1 MKLFPLFAALCLL
14 AAAPAQAQTVI
25 NGVTI
30 SKPPPAPASAAPT
43 PRVVPAF
50 VDEDIPADWLD
61 IRGRISA
68 AAPGRTA
75 LPAGSRVTVKL
86 LDASRAGGMPK
97 ILVSTTFKSSSLP
110 VSYQLVS
117 SPRRFTTTGIYSVV
131 VRITAASGELI
142 YSSLQSRVNP
152 AAKRVLADVRVVS
165 RQP

>member
-1 MKLFPLFAALCLL
+1 MKTLSLLAALCPL
-14 AAAPAQAQTVI
+14 AATPAQAQTVI

-30 SKPPPAPASAAPT
+30 SKPPPAAPSVAPT

-68 AAPGRTA
+68 AAGRTT

-86 LDASRAGGMPK
+86 LDASQVGQTPK
-97 ILVSTTFKSSSLP
+97 TLVSTTFKSSSLP

-117 SPRRFTTTGIYSVV
+117 SPRRFTTTGLYSVV
-131 VRITAASGELI
+131 VRITNASGELI
-142 YSSLQSRVNP
+142 YSSAQSRVNP
-152 AAKRVLADVRVVS
+152 AAKRILADVRVVN